1 MVYER
6 WMLIWWSGWAS
17 SLVIS
22 IDTSN
27 SCIKNSFVADS
38 SKQRFTVYRDQG
50 MDKEAFKKMY
60 LAMSYNNMGL
70 LYETIGN

>member
-1 MVYER
+1 MMDADLMIRMGFFIGDLHRHIEQ
-6 WMLIWWSGWAS
+6 LHQEQ
-17 SLVIS
+17 
-22 IDTSN
+22 
-27 SCIKNSFVADS
+27 FVVDS

-60 LAMSYNNMGL
+60 SAMSYNNMGL